1 MLAGSRWAAAD
12 YGLGNCANNLKLGC
26 DCLGNIHYFP
36 AWLNNNKGE
45 PLQQRAEGWLFCAGS
60 V

>member
-1 MLAGSRWAAAD
+1 MMVLAD

-45 PLQQRAEGWLFCAGS
+45 LQQQTQ
-60 V
+60 